1 MTGAAW
7 PGFLRDVF
15 TSSVKETGIVLQ
27 ITPPRRRALLWAA
40 FGIAFGLAYRYL
52 VVQQHWIGHLCDPGS
67 GPWWCGPRTGLIL
80 FFQYSGFGIL
90 AVLAG
95 ALALWRGQGWA
106 VHTALAAGGA
116 GLVLYNAETAGIGF
130 VTGLIAALRPSGA
143 ANNKS
148 ATGEERL

>member
-1 MTGAAW
+1 M
-7 PGFLRDVF
+7 
-15 TSSVKETGIVLQ
+15 LQ
-27 ITPPRRRALLWAA
+27 ITPLRRRALLWAA
-40 FGIAFGLAYRYL
+40 LGIGFGLAYRYL
-52 VVQQHWIGHLCDPGS
+52 VVQQHWIGHLCDPGN
-67 GPWWCGPRTGLIL
+67 GPWWCHPRTGLIL

-95 ALALWRGQGWA
+95 AYALWRGQGWA
-106 VHTALAAGGA
+106 IYTALCAGGA

>member
-1 MTGAAW
+1 M
-7 PGFLRDVF
+7 
-15 TSSVKETGIVLQ
+15 LQ
-27 ITPPRRRALLWAA
+27 ITPLRRRALLWAA
-40 FGIAFGLAYRYL
+40 LGIGFGLAYRYL
-52 VVQQHWIGHLCDPGS
+52 VVQQHWIGHLCDPGN

-95 ALALWRGQGWA
+95 AYALWRGQGWA
-106 VHTALAAGGA
+106 IYTALCAGGA